1 VADIVVDG
9 TTRVAY
15 VVTIANIN
23 APATATELNAGSSLL
38 LQTILTADGLM
49 NFQADTADVDNSSM
63 ASKFDTVVAGR
74 ASFKNSA
81 LKLKKQLTGDTTFT
95 TLTVQGTT
103 GFIVVRRYIDQATA
117 WAAGQLVEVY
127 PIMTGFYQPQDP
139 ASNEVAKYV
148 IPVKITSTPSL
159 TATTAA

>member
-1 VADIVVDG
+1 MADIVVDG

-23 APATATELNAGSSLL
+23 APSTATELNAGTSLL
-38 LQTILTADGLM
+38 LQSILTPDGLQ

-63 ASKFDTVVAGR
+63 ASKFDTVVPGR

-117 WAAGQLVEVY
+117 WAASQLVEVY
-127 PIMTGFYQPQDP
+127 PIATGFYQPQDP
-139 ASNEVAKYV
+139 AANEVAKYV
-148 IPVKITSTPSL
+148 IPVKITSTAAL